1 VAFVGVSRNDTV
13 AAGQAFQREF
23 SVPYPLA
30 NDRSGRIWAVWGVAY
45 QPATVLLDKRGR
57 MAKRVQGEIDHKA
70 LAADLAYLT
79 TEPA

>member
-1 VAFVGVSRNDTV
+1 VGFVCVSRNDTV

-30 NDRSGRIWAVWGVAY
+30 NDRSGRIWAVWGVSY
-45 QPATVLLDKRGR
+45 QPATVLVDKRGR
-57 MAKRVQGEIDHKA
+57 MAKRVQGEIDRKT

-79 TEPA
+79 SEPA